1 MGKRIFRASLSRS
14 QGRKGWCAIF
24 RHPLRPGSDGKP
36 GLRVRRG
43 LGTDDES
50 QANSLIGQLN
60 TLLSD
65 ESYWKLSAKEVAARS
80 FDPRVVTIFYEDI
93 ESKAEDPWSIRED
106 AIPLPDRKEGYARIQ
121 LVGATGGGKTTL
133 LRQLIGS
140 HPTRDRFPSISTART
155 TIFDTEV
162 ILTPGSYRGVVSF
175 LPRDRTRSYIEECV
189 FSAVSAAAEGSNET
203 LVIRRFLE
211 HSEQRFRLSYLLGTF
226 PTRANDEWE
235 WDDEESD
242 DVGTKNITEDQ
253 LEIGSEER
261 ALMVSR
267 LTTYIERIHAIA
279 KRVTGDLCQSLNV
292 EVNSLKSEERDAF
305 FELLEDHLSEDEETQ
320 SLVEDILSDVETRFS
335 ILDQST
341 LDRDSADWPRRW
353 YFETDDRDLFIKT
366 INRFSSNY
374 APNFGKLLAPVV
386 QGLRV
391 AGPFRPAWFSEEA
404 EIPKFV
410 FIDGEGLGHTPAS
423 ASTLPTSVTRRYN
436 SVDLI
441 LLVDN
446 AAQPMQAAS
455 QAVLRSAAAGGHG
468 AKLAIA
474 FTHFDEVKGDNLPDG
489 SAKRNHVLASVDNA
503 LSAIETAI
511 GGDSGRK
518 VSRHLS
524 DRVFLL
530 SNIQEV
536 LPERARSTR
545 RELSRLVTVFKAS
558 IVPAAIP
565 EVTAIYDIANLI
577 LSIRL
582 ATEQFHDHWNA
593 RLGLAYQ
600 PEVAKEH
607 WTRIKALSRRYAF
620 QWEDQY
626 DSLRPVADLIR
637 LLSERL
643 AAFLSQPRAWEPAN
657 ATPEEREAAIDRLA
671 REVYSRFH
679 SLVRDRLFQDRLNDW
694 GVAYAYRGAGSTY
707 TRAREIRNIYEVSAP
722 VPGETPAPEANNFLD
737 IVRNLFREACKAAG
751 ARVIG

>member
-1 MGKRIFRASLSRS
+1 MAKKTFRASLSRS

-24 RHPLRPGSDGKP
+24 RHPLRAGSDGKP

-43 LGTDDES
+43 LGTDDEA
-50 QANSLIGQLN
+50 QANSLIYQLN
-60 TLLSD
+60 TLLTD

-80 FDPRVVTIFYEDI
+80 LDSRVVTMFYEDI

-106 AIPLPDRKEGYARIQ
+106 AIPMPGRQDGYARVQ

-140 HPTRDRFPSISTART
+140 HPTRDRFPSISTAKT
-155 TIFDTEV
+155 TIFDAEV
-162 ILTPGSYRGVVSF
+162 ILMLGPYRGVVSF

-189 FSAVSAAAEGSNET
+189 FSAVSAAAEGSSEA
-203 LVIRRFLE
+203 LVIRKFLE

-226 PTRANDEWE
+226 PTRADDEEE
-235 WDDEESD
+235 WDDEQSD
-242 DVGTKNITEDQ
+242 DVVTKNITEDQ
-253 LEIGSEER
+253 LEIASEER

-267 LTTYIERIHAIA
+267 LTSYIQRIHAIA
-279 KRVTGDLCQSLNV
+279 KRVTGELCQTLSV
-292 EVNSLKSEERDAF
+292 DVSSLKSEERDAF

-320 SLVEDILSDVETRFS
+320 LLVEDILSDVETKFDA
-335 ILDQST
+335 LDQST

-353 YFETDDRDLFIKT
+353 YFETEDRALFIKS

-391 AGPFRPAWFSEEA
+391 AGPFRPAWFSQEA
-404 EIPKFV
+404 KIPKFV

-436 SVDLI
+436 SADVI

-455 QAVLRSAAAGGHG
+455 QAVLRSTAAGGHD

-489 SAKRNHVLASVDNA
+489 SAKRNHVLASLDNG
-503 LSAIETAI
+503 LSAIEAAI
-511 GGDSGRK
+511 GGGSVRK
-518 VSRHLS
+518 VSRHLR
-524 DRVFLL
+524 DRVFFL
-530 SNIQEV
+530 SNIQEM
-536 LPERARSTR
+536 LSERVRGTR
-545 RELSRLVTVFKAS
+545 RELSKLVDVFEAS
-558 IVPAAIP
+558 IMPAATLA
-565 EVTAIYDIANLI
+565 VTPIYDVANLV
-577 LSIRL
+577 LSVRL

-600 PEVAKEH
+600 PEVSKEH
-607 WTRIKALSRRYAF
+607 WTRIKALSKRYAF

-626 DSLRPVADLIR
+626 DSLRPVADLIK

-643 AAFLSQPRAWEPAN
+643 AAFLSQPRTWEPAN
-657 ATPEEREAAIDRLA
+657 ATPEDKEGAIA
-671 REVYSRFH
+671 RVKQEVYSRLH
-679 SLVRDRLFQDRLNDW
+679 NLVKNRLFQDHLNDW
-694 GVAYAYRGAGSTY
+694 GVAYAHRSYGSTH
-707 TRAREIRNIYEVSAP
+707 TRARDIRNIYEVSAP

-737 IVRNLFREACKAAG
+737 IVRNLFREACEVAG
-751 ARVIG
+751 ARVVG